1 MREGVDKPE
10 SRPIDSR
17 SMLTSLARA
26 CTALS
31 QAVLL
36 IFRSLTYWIAA
47 RKLRS
52 AASRS
57 KPSVREH
64 EDTRPEPA
72 IRALQATPEAIRA
85 MVKELRRV
93 LDEDESHRQV
103 HRHLARF
110 ERKLAKHG
118 LRTIALL
125 PVDQLR
131 RALFDFEALVRNWS
145 SPSLADLRSRMAVV
159 LADRSS
165 AASVWI
171 AANTM
176 PPPGRPAAES
186 MGSRPAR
193 NAGARF
199 RPGPQRGP
207 RHLGMSR
214 FELGDGFHSTSAPA

>member
-1 MREGVDKPE
+1 
-10 SRPIDSR
+10 
-17 SMLTSLARA
+17 MLISLTRL
-26 CTALS
+26 CSALLE
-31 QAVLL
+31 AVLL
-36 IFRSLTYWIAA
+36 ISRSLLFWIAA
-47 RKLRS
+47 RKLR
-52 AASRS
+52 AATSRS
-57 KPSVREH
+57 KPAVREH

-72 IRALQATPEAIRA
+72 IRALQATPEVLHA
-85 MVKELRRV
+85 MVQELGRV

-110 ERKLAKHG
+110 ERKFAKYG
-118 LRTIALL
+118 LRTIAQL

-186 MGSRPAR
+186 MGSRLAR
-193 NAGARF
+193 NAGAAF
-199 RPGPQRGP
+199 RPGAPRGP